1 MRWRILI
8 AAVTT
13 LLLLC
18 TYVTIIQSTYANCS
32 FIWTASLL
40 GLKYENFNAA
50 ILRTTIL
57 MLIFYA
63 GNIWRWSNFL
73 FHLISLWPVLNYVS
87 LRPFNSVVFWI
98 SRDEEKDKFL
108 INSWLL
114 SHFSECSVCTSV
126 GGAGFSLHSHTQLVY
141 RPCMSFFDR
150 Q

>member
-8 AAVTT
+8 AVVTT

-18 TYVTIIQSTYANCS
+18 TYVTIIQSSYANCS
-32 FIWTASLL
+32 FTWTASLL
-40 GLKYENFNAA
+40 GLKYENFNAV

-57 MLIFYA
+57 MLIFYT
-63 GNIWRWSNFL
+63 GNIWQWSYFL

-98 SRDEEKDKFL
+98 SCDEEKDKFL
-108 INSWLL
+108 INSWRL
-114 SHFSECSVCTSV
+114 SHFSECSFCTTV
-126 GGAGFSLHSHTQLVY
+126 GGAGFSLYSHTQLVY
-141 RPCMSFFDR
+141 RPCVSFFDR